1 MAAANPVGD
10 KIPILAIGKAQKL
23 HCFKNVKFLPCQY
36 QHQKKKETE
45 WVQELD
51 LIFSSERWLVIDH
64 CHAHPQI
71 ENLKS
76 IKLFLLPLNTTST
89 TQPMDQ
95 GVIRSL
101 TAKYRK
107 NMAQKIIRSLEKD
120 NALPEVLILKAMQML
135 VSAWNA
141 VSTETIV
148 NCFRKARISTAN
160 QESAIAD
167 KDYPLKDMRLR
178 NEIDALRNI
187 QPVQTDSLKIER
199 NIDKHF
205 TKKQTMIKG
214 N

>member
-1 MAAANPVGD
+1 
-10 KIPILAIGKAQKL
+10 
-23 HCFKNVKFLPCQY
+23 
-36 QHQKKKETE
+36 
-45 WVQELD
+45 
-51 LIFSSERWLVIDH
+51 
-64 CHAHPQI
+64 
-71 ENLKS
+71 
-76 IKLFLLPLNTTST
+76 
-89 TQPMDQ
+89 MDQ

>member
-1 MAAANPVGD
+1 MSPR
-10 KIPILAIGKAQKL
+10 IRP
-23 HCFKNVKFLPCQY
+23 
-36 QHQKKKETE
+36 T
-45 WVQELD
+45 
-51 LIFSSERWLVIDH
+51 IFIREMTLVIDH

-101 TAKYRK
+101 TAKYHK
-107 NMAQKIIRSLEKD
+107 NMAQKIIGSLEKD

-135 VSAWNA
+135 VSSSNA

-160 QESAIAD
+160 QESAITD

-187 QPVQTDSLKIER
+187 QPVQTDSWKMEQ

-205 TKKQTMIKG
+205 TKKQTLIKSD
-214 N
+214 